1 MSPPTTAS
9 RSAAAL
15 TGVLGACQ
23 LWSASGGTHASMTAA
38 VLAPLTLFAAFAL
51 ARRNCLE
58 ARLASVLA
66 VTAPLLLT
74 ILSISIGLPGQSRH
88 PFGAAALVGLLVPFA
103 VLVAVDADRRRRT
116 RRVGSAVLS
125 AGSPYAR

>member
-1 MSPPTTAS
+1 MSAPTTGS
-9 RSAAAL
+9 RTAAAL
-15 TGVLGACQ
+15 TGALGAYQ
-23 LWSASGGTHASMTAA
+23 LWWASGGTHASVTAA
-38 VLAPLTLFAAFAL
+38 VLAPLSLFAALAL
-51 ARRNCLE
+51 ARRNCME
-58 ARLASVLA
+58 ARLASVLV

-74 ILSISIGLPGQSRH
+74 ILSLSIGLPGQPRH

-125 AGSPYAR
+125 TGSPYAR